1 VARAVVVAA
10 TVGLGL
16 AVVGCGGG
24 RPVDAQA
31 DDVERIAFLLPETKT
46 ARYEAHDRPA
56 FEERLTELCPD
67 CVTMIHNAGHDAA
80 RQQAQ
85 AEAAITN
92 GADVLVLD
100 PVDAVSAGVIA
111 RHAAAADVP
120 VMTYDRILFDAPVA
134 FHVTFDN
141 EEVGILQARSL
152 VAAIGDRLDDGEV
165 VVLNGAATDANAAE
179 FRAGARGV
187 FEAEGVRI
195 GAEVDVPDWSPE
207 LAQESMERAI
217 ATLGRDAIVG
227 VYSANDGLAGGAL
240 AAMRSAG
247 MDPLP
252 PITGQD
258 AELAAIRRILAGDQ
272 HMTIYKSFRT
282 QGRIAAEV
290 ALVLARDGVLPD
302 GVATSEI
309 DNGYGAVPAL
319 RLEPLVVTRETVGR
333 TVIADGMWTA
343 EEVCDGGLEAVCD
356 ELGIAR

>member
-1 VARAVVVAA
+1 MGLLVAGPLAA
-10 TVGLGL
+10 
-16 AVVGCGGG
+16 GCGSGS
-24 RPVDAQA
+24 VDAQA

-56 FEERLTELCPD
+56 FEQRLAELCPD
-67 CVTMIHNAGHDAA
+67 CITMIHNAGHDAA

-85 AEAAITN
+85 AEAALTN

-141 EEVGILQARSL
+141 EEVGVLQARSL

-179 FRAGARGV
+179 FRAGARRV
-187 FEAEGVRI
+187 FEAEGVRV

-272 HMTIYKSFRT
+272 HMTVYKSFRT

-290 ALVLARDGVLPD
+290 ALVLARDGELPD

-309 DNGYGAVPAL
+309 DNGYAAVPAL

-333 TVIADGMWTA
+333 TVIADGMWTV
-343 EEVCDGGLEAVCD
+343 EEVCGRGLEAVCD
-356 ELGIAR
+356 ELGIGR